1 MLRVRLFVQRERKE
15 MAFMP
20 ILITGGAGY
29 IGSHTAGYFKE
40 KGDDVIVADSLK
52 NGHREAIPDCRF
64 YHGDIRDRGFTDR
77 IFRENDIEAVVHFAA
92 DSIVSES
99 MDDPLEYYDNNVCGM
114 VSLLE
119 AMKEHDVKKII
130 FSSSA
135 AVYGEPDH
143 IPVTEEHDTVPENTY
158 GETKLAMEKMMK
170 WCSRAYDISYVSLR
184 YFNACGAHPLGS
196 MGEDHF
202 PETHLIP
209 LILQV
214 PLGRRDRLM
223 IYGDDHDT
231 PDGTCIRD
239 YVHVMDLAAA
249 HHLALEYLR
258 SGGAS
263 DVFNLGS
270 GRGYSVKEIL
280 DAARRVTANTIPAEV
295 TGRRAGDP
303 SVLVASSEK
312 AKKVL
317 GWVPQHDSI
326 EQMISDA
333 WRWHASHP
341 DGYR

>member
-1 MLRVRLFVQRERKE
+1 
-15 MAFMP
+15 
-20 ILITGGAGY
+20 
-29 IGSHTAGYFKE
+29 
-40 KGDDVIVADSLK
+40 
-52 NGHREAIPDCRF
+52 
-64 YHGDIRDRGFTDR
+64 
-77 IFRENDIEAVVHFAA
+77 
-92 DSIVSES
+92 

-114 VSLLE
+114 VRLLE
-119 AMKEHDVKKII
+119 VMREHDIKKII

-143 IPVTEEHDTVPENTY
+143 IPVTEVYDTVPENAY
-158 GETKLAMEKMMK
+158 GETKLAMEKMME
-170 WCSRAYDISYVSLR
+170 WCSRAYGISYVSLR

-196 MGEDHF
+196 MGEDHY

-214 PLGRRDRLM
+214 LLGRCDRLM

-280 DAARRVTANTIPAEV
+280 DAACRVTAHPIPADV

-317 GWVPQHDSI
+317 GWTPEHDSI